1 MDYNKNSVATRSG
14 SHFLSFNGFSA
25 SEKITFFA
33 NLAAKTLLFFIVV
46 FCLAQ

>member
-1 MDYNKNSVATRSG
+1 MDYSENSVATHSG

-25 SEKITFFA
+25 PEEIIFFA
-33 NLAAKTLLFFIVV
+33 NLEAKTLLFFMVF